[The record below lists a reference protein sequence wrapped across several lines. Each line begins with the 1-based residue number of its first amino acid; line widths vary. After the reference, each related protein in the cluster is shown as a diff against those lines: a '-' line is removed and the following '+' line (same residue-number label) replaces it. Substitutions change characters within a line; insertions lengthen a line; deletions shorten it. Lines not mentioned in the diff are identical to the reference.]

1 VCGGAV
7 GVGVPDV
14 DVSKALTL
22 KDDPPPTGHSD
33 FRTQVMLK
41 RLRTRMCDASML
53 REKLGGA
60 GSELSAR
67 LLNFCVLVMF

>member
-22 KDDPPPTGHSD
+22 KD

-41 RLRTRMCDASML
+41 RLRTRMCDESML

-67 LLNFCVLVMF
+67 LLNFCVLVML